1 MLQSQHFAG
10 YVEICA
16 MPSQD
21 DIDATQE
28 LLRTHRQTVQ
38 LLLEQQAKLGVYTP
52 PGVLI
57 GISEARQA
65 MSQAKAALRDW
76 GITVEDLPSDQA
88 SEPAESP
95 LPGASAAPIGGDTII
110 GVVGAGA
117 RGVAIG
123 KQITQAISE
132 TSPADERHTIE
143 ALVQQCTQVLQAANL
158 NPAIAPVA
166 EFQLRLLAGELGKV
180 ESQSTPS
187 ASTISQVGGWLLDTV
202 PALKPALTALF
213 GAPAVRRVLQRADA
227 PLGSWLGERF
237 AG

>member
-65 MSQAKAALRDW
+65 MSRTAAKNILAFLD
-76 GITVEDLPSDQA
+76 
-88 SEPAESP
+88 
-95 LPGASAAPIGGDTII
+95 
-110 GVVGAGA
+110 
-117 RGVAIG
+117 G
-123 KQITQAISE
+123 KKI
-132 TSPADERHTIE
+132 P
-143 ALVQQCTQVLQAANL
+143 N
-158 NPAIAPVA
+158 
-166 EFQLRLLAGELGKV
+166 K
-180 ESQSTPS
+180 
-187 ASTISQVGGWLLDTV
+187 
-202 PALKPALTALF
+202 LK
-213 GAPAVRRVLQRADA
+213 
-227 PLGSWLGERF
+227 
-237 AG
+237 